1 MTCALVGGIGDV
13 VSAYRLY
20 ASESDLAV
28 DYGIGDRHVV
38 PVTPRNHRC
47 RPRASARFASS
58 LEQFPLDLDE
68 NLVRIARRERL
79 EVL

>member
-38 PVTPRNHRC
+38 PVTPR
-47 RPRASARFASS
+47 
-58 LEQFPLDLDE
+58 
-68 NLVRIARRERL
+68 
-79 EVL
+79 